1 MAHLVD
7 GIADLL
13 ALRDRHALDHA
24 VAALVTSQLPEA
36 PHSVAIYR
44 RVGELT
50 DERWLTGAHVTPKTA
65 GVHAPANWTDPV
77 HLPALNEFPDRC
89 RALTV
94 TGPVQI
100 QPLHTDQSTG
110 HAPCLTVFP
119 MPEQYSVPGVMEVFT
134 AWPLSPVSLA
144 LVSSLLRVYRN
155 FRSLLDYGERD
166 TLTDLLNR
174 KTFEGAFMK
183 ALTEK
188 RDAAA
193 DPSHDRR
200 VASPI
205 GSNWLGMMDIDHFK
219 RVNDNF
225 GHLIGDEVLLLMA
238 RLMRANFR
246 SHDELYR
253 FGGEEFVVLLR
264 HVRAADA
271 THVFERLRERT
282 EGFAFPQ
289 VGKITISVG
298 YTALRHEDT
307 PGIAFARADQ
317 AVYYGKAHG
326 RNQVCQY
333 EELVA
338 QGKLVEA
345 DANIGDIELF

>member
-1 MAHLVD
+1 MPQLVD

-24 VAALVTSQLPEA
+24 VVALVTSRLPET
-36 PHSVAIYR
+36 PRSVAIYR
-44 RVGELT
+44 RVGDLT
-50 DERWLTGAHVTPKTA
+50 DERWLTGAQVTPETVCMRA
-65 GVHAPANWTDPV
+65 ATHWTDPIQ
-77 HLPALNEFPDRC
+77 LPALNEFPDRC
-89 RALTV
+89 RALTAA
-94 TGPVQI
+94 GPLQI
-100 QPLHTDQSTG
+100 QTLQTDHSAGT
-110 HAPCLTVFP
+110 APCLTLLP
-119 MPEQYSVPGVMEVFT
+119 MPEQYSVQGVMEVFT
-134 AWPLSPVSLA
+134 ARPLSPESLA

-200 VASPI
+200 VSSPV
-205 GSNWLGMMDIDHFK
+205 GNNWLGMMDIDHFK

-264 HVRAADA
+264 HVRAVDA
-271 THVFERLRERT
+271 AHVFERLRERT

-326 RNQVCQY
+326 RNQVGCY

-338 QGKLVEA
+338 QGKLVET
-345 DANIGDIELF
+345 DANVGDVELF